1 LPFSDAIDKWKS
13 MKAMTRINKLNQ
25 TLELL
30 NMNGY
35 TTTAPVFAGNCADLM
50 PEFGR
55 FRDVE
60 RLFGI
65 KRGTVYNLIAEGHV
79 KSVVLRRKGNIT
91 GCRLIYLKS
100 VSDYLHR
107 LMSEQ
112 NGQMEMENEAGERDG
127 RSQSLDQ

>member
-1 LPFSDAIDKWKS
+1 
-13 MKAMTRINKLNQ
+13 
-25 TLELL
+25 
-30 NMNGY
+30 MNGY

-79 KSVVLRRKGNIT
+79 KSVVLRRKGSIT
-91 GCRLIYLKS
+91 GCRLNLS
-100 VSDYLHR
+100 QECQR
-107 LMSEQ
+107 LFAPF
-112 NGQMEMENEAGERDG
+112 NGRTKRTNGDGE
-127 RSQSLDQ
+127 